1 MRLTTPE
8 LEDHVASVALLL
20 ERFGVNLDLGTHE
33 ELLLQRSPSGARWFA
48 FRGLL
53 PGERH
58 SAGSIVGLREIWR
71 PTNAEHLERAEYAYE
86 LLDHELDF
94 RRAFHL
100 HDAEAF
106 VRRFQVVV
114 HEHCERPIGTAL
126 CDHLAGSPVKDA
138 YKAVTLLLD
147 AWVDPAVPDC
157 AGLPCLEDGDPGS
170 AKTPVRRA

>member
-1 MRLTTPE
+1 MRLTTAE
-8 LEDHVASVALLL
+8 LEDHVAGVALLL
-20 ERFGVNLDLGTHE
+20 ERFGVDLDLGTSE
-33 ELLLQRSPSGARWFA
+33 ELVLHRSPSGVRWFA

-58 SAGSIVGLREIWR
+58 SAASIVELREIWR
-71 PTNAEHLERAEYAYE
+71 PTNGEHLERAEYAYE
-86 LLDHELDF
+86 LLEHERDF

-114 HEHCERPIGTAL
+114 HEHCDPIGTAP

-147 AWVDPAVPDC
+147 SWVDPAVPDC
-157 AGLPCLEDGDPGS
+157 AGLPCLEEDG
-170 AKTPVRRA
+170 RR